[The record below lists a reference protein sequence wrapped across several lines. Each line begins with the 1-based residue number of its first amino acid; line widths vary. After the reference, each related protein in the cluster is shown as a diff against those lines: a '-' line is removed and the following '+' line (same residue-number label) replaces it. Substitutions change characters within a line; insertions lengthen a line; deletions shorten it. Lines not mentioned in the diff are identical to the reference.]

1 MRLKL
6 LLRFFT
12 NAHAQYHLR
21 GLAEEFGDSTNAVRT
36 ELVKLEEAGLLES
49 QAEGK
54 RILYRANSKNP
65 FYRDLVKLVSKH
77 LGFEAIAER
86 ILERLGDVEAAYV
99 VGDYAKG
106 IDSGTIEVLFVG
118 DVDQDYLEQLKS
130 KVEGEVGRQINV
142 TVTTEFPKSLEGIP
156 FLELIP
162 QTNPKSI

>member
-12 NAHAQYHLR
+12 NAQAQYHLR
-21 GLAEEFGDSTNAVRT
+21 GLAEEFGDSTNAVRS
-36 ELVKLEEAGLLES
+36 ELMKLEEAGLLES

-65 FYRDLVKLVSKH
+65 FYRDLVKLVGKH

-86 ILERLGDVEAAYV
+86 ILERLGDVESAYV

-106 IDSGTIEVLFVG
+106 NDSGTIEVLLVG
-118 DVDQDYLEQLKS
+118 DVDQDYLEQLKC

-142 TVTTEFPKSLEGIP
+142 TVTTELPKSLEGIP
-156 FLELIP
+156 FIELIP

>member
-12 NAHAQYHLR
+12 NTQAQYHLR

-36 ELVKLEEAGLLES
+36 ELLKLEEAGLLES
-49 QAEGK
+49 HAEGK
-54 RILYRANSKNP
+54 RILYRANANSP
-65 FYRDLVKLVSKH
+65 FYLDLVKLVGKH

-86 ILERLGDVEAAYV
+86 ILERLGDVEAAYI

-118 DVDQDYLEQLKS
+118 NVDHDFLEQMKT
-130 KVEGEVGRQINV
+130 KVEAEIGRKIKA
-142 TVTTEFPKSLEGIP
+142 TVQLTFLEMPEDIP
-156 FLELIP
+156 YIELIP
-162 QTNPKSI
+162 

>member
-12 NAHAQYHLR
+12 NAQAYYHLR
-21 GLAEEFGDSTNAVRT
+21 GLAEEFGNSTNAVRT
-36 ELVKLEEAGLLES
+36 ELMKLEEAGLLES

-65 FYRDLVKLVSKH
+65 FYRDLVKLVGKH

-86 ILERLGDVEAAYV
+86 ILERLGDVEAAYIF
-99 VGDYAKG
+99 GDYAKG
-106 IDSGTIEVLFVG
+106 FDSGTIEVLLLG

-130 KVEGEVGRQINV
+130 KLENEVGRQVNV
-142 TVTTEFPKSLEGIP
+142 TVTSELPKYLEGIP
-156 FLELIP
+156 FIELIP
-162 QTNPKSI
+162 QTNP

>member
-12 NAHAQYHLR
+12 NASAQYHLR
-21 GLAEEFGDSTNAVRT
+21 GLAAEFGNSTNAVRT
-36 ELVKLEEAGLLES
+36 ELMKLEEAGLLES

-65 FYRDLVKLVSKH
+65 FYRDLVKLVGKH

-86 ILERLGDVEAAYV
+86 ILERLGDVEAAYIF
-99 VGDYAKG
+99 GDYAKG
-106 IDSGTIEVLFVG
+106 FDSGTIEVLLLG

-130 KVEGEVGRQINV
+130 KLENEVGRQVNV
-142 TVTTEFPKSLEGIP
+142 TVTSELPKYLEGIP
-156 FLELIP
+156 FIELIP
-162 QTNPKSI
+162 QTNQ